1 MSKARNIK
9 QTSRAVA
16 RQASAALRDGRS
28 GARTKTLA
36 ASALS
41 QARPASR
48 K

>member
-16 RQASAALRDGRS
+16 HQASAVLRDGRRS
-28 GARTKTLA
+28 ARTKSLA
-36 ASALS
+36 VSGLS
-41 QARPASR
+41 QARPTRR